1 MADKTHSRASAW
13 NRRLSTR
20 KGSPICR
27 AMIEHHA
34 LLAEPTPHEVKK
46 RSSLAR
52 LTEVLKYQFEVFN
65 TRPSRNQYAN
75 RAITLRTP
83 NAASTSSFP
92 DISQNQ

>member
-1 MADKTHSRASAW
+1 
-13 NRRLSTR
+13 
-20 KGSPICR
+20 
-27 AMIEHHA
+27 MIEHHA